1 MIEFGKNGLK
11 IDGKEIPVYSGSFH
25 YWRSER
31 KDWGTVLDHI
41 KALGFDI
48 VETYIPWNVHEIEEG
63 VYDFGEIDERK
74 NLSAFLTLCEEKKLW
89 VIVRPGPHINAEL
102 TLFGY
107 PEWILED
114 PQIQARTPQGTP
126 AVYPHVTRPF
136 AIPSYASEKLYRK
149 TEEYFSRF
157 APIVR
162 KHSWPRGNVIAV
174 QADNETCYF
183 FRDRAYTLDY
193 SEDSVALYRSMLRKK
208 YGTPEEMNAAY
219 GIETGGFDRICPP
232 TGYDESAG
240 YNLAYYYDWIEYKEY
255 QILYALGRIARI
267 IDRMKLGLPLFH
279 NCAYQTY
286 TPVSV
291 QRTEQI
297 PGIQVAG
304 MDAYPEP
311 GDTKMLR
318 ERIRYLA
325 GSSRLPFVPEFGSG
339 SWFDR
344 GEVLTPEEE
353 EFGYLYA
360 FMNGMKA
367 VNFYMLVDRDRWTG
381 SPLANNGRMRRGY
394 ADLFRNMM
402 YMLKDEQIYTYTRR
416 AQVLVLKNYDM
427 GRLKLGLSGLD
438 PNTLSSNIFVQG
450 MDIPWQLFQ
459 KEAPDGAEVDAVAD
473 SCEEEWIRNLM
484 EMLDA
489 MHISYD
495 ISDCYVDKER
505 LAGYRYVFAS
515 SYRQMDVACQQILAS
530 YAEETGHRLFIGPS
544 VPREDRA
551 GQDCGTLRDQAEAG
565 KVTLL
570 AVPEQIC
577 AEDKKQ
583 LRAVCEYDT
592 ESMCLELAVHCLSCA
607 ESRKSEQEMLWIA
620 NRSGQRVEAAV
631 YFSGTRKFRGVWNG
645 ANIEGTGS
653 VTVSMEPHTV
663 AIWKVEEEKDD

>member
-1 MIEFGKNGLK
+1 MI

-41 KALGFDI
+41 KELGFDI
-48 VETYIPWNVHEIEEG
+48 VETYIPWNVHETEEG

-74 NLSAFLTLCEEKKLW
+74 DLSAFLSLCEEKKLW
-89 VIVRPGPHINAEL
+89 VIVRPGPHINAEM

-114 PQIQARTPQGTP
+114 PQIQARTAQGTP
-126 AVYPHVTRPF
+126 AVYPHVARPF

-162 KHSWPRGNVIAV
+162 QHSWPGGNVIAV

-193 SEDSVALYRSMLRKK
+193 AEDSVALYRSMLQKK
-208 YGTPEEMNAAY
+208 YGTPEEMDAAY

-232 TGYDESAG
+232 TGYDRESG
-240 YNLAYYYDWIEYKEY
+240 YSLAYYYDWTEYREY
-255 QILYALGRIARI
+255 QILYALNRMARM
-267 IDRMKLGLPLFH
+267 IDRMELGLPLFH

-344 GEVLTPEEE
+344 GEVLTPEQE

-367 VNFYMLVDRDRWTG
+367 VNFYMLADRDRWTG
-381 SPLANNGRMRRGY
+381 SPLANNGRLRRGY
-394 ADLFRNMM
+394 ADLFRNMVH
-402 YMLKDEQIYTYTRR
+402 MLKDEEMYTYTRR
-416 AQVLVLKNYDM
+416 AQVLILKNYDM
-427 GRLKLGLSGLD
+427 GRLKLCLSGLD

-459 KEAPDGAEVDAVAD
+459 KEAPDGTQTDAAAD
-473 SCEEEWIRNLM
+473 SCEEEWIRDLM
-484 EMLDA
+484 EMLDD

-495 ISDCYVDKER
+495 ISDCYVDRKR
-505 LAGYRYVFAS
+505 LAGYPYVFAS
-515 SYRQMDVACQQILAS
+515 SYRQMDADYQKMLAS
-530 YAEETGHRLFIGPS
+530 YAEEEGHRLFIGPS
-544 VPREDRA
+544 VPCEDRG
-551 GQDCGTLRDQAEAG
+551 GQDCGILRKQTDAG

-570 AVPEQIC
+570 AAPEQIC
-577 AEDKKQ
+577 REDKEK
-583 LRAVCEYDT
+583 LRILCEYDT
-592 ESMCLELAVHCLSCA
+592 ESPRLELAVHCAARA
-607 ESRKSEQEMLWIA
+607 ENRKDEQEMLWIA
-620 NRSGQRVEAAV
+620 NRSGQPVEAAV
-631 YFSGTRKFRGVWNG
+631 RFAGARRFRGVWNG
-645 ANIEGTGS
+645 ADMEGTGS
-653 VTVSMEPHTV
+653 VTVSMAPYTV
-663 AIWKVEEEKDD
+663 AIWKVEEMIDD